1 MLQWLISK
9 TPPKLPSESRKHRK
23 AHWLR
28 SCGSGGSEG
37 ARDYLIISTDFS
49 QRVLKNGYNSGF
61 CSCTGGIEN
70 A

>member
-28 SCGSGGSEG
+28 CCGSGGSEG
-37 ARDYLIISTDFS
+37 GERLLDYIHRFFS
-49 QRVLKNGYNSGF
+49 V
-61 CSCTGGIEN
+61 GIEKRL
-70 A
+70 